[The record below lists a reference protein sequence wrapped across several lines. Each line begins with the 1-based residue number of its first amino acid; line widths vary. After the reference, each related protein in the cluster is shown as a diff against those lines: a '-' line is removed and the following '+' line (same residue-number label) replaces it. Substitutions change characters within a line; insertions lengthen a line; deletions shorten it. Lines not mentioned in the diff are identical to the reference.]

1 MNYVVDAL
9 KKKEAENNLP
19 VIRLEID
26 YELMTLFDA
35 IEAKDDAQI
44 QLSKMKLEDLRKQF
58 QDASC

>member
-1 MNYVVDAL
+1 MNYVMDAL
-9 KKKEAENNLP
+9 KKKEAEKNLP

-44 QLSKMKLEDLRKQF
+44 RLSKLKLEQLREKLLEVNY
-58 QDASC
+58 